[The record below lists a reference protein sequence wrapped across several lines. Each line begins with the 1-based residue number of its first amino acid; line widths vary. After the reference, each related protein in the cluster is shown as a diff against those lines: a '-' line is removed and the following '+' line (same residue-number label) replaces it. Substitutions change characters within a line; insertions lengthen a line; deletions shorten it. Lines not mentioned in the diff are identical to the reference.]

1 MVRRFY
7 IGEGGNDETTK
18 GREVQKADLVVSIR
32 EGDENSASKVREIQK
47 ADLVE
52 EGGDDEKAATK
63 VREIQ
68 KADLVV
74 SINISIRAGDEHAA
88 TKVREIQK
96 ADLVEIAEHDDDI
109 SIREGGDEKAA
120 TKVREIEKKA
130 DYDRRPVDFC
140 EKSQRWRDA
149 RGRYCRPPSPAS
161 FAARL
166 FVASLTLPT
175 YF

>member
-1 MVRRFY
+1 MSQTMVRRFY

-32 EGDENSASKVREIQK
+32 EGDENSAS
-47 ADLVE
+47 
-52 EGGDDEKAATK
+52 K

-161 FAARL
+161 FAAR
-166 FVASLTLPT
+166 
-175 YF
+175 